1 VVHEQL
7 SGPGQSKLIESFSS
21 RNFCFVVGN
30 KNHYAVSKGVLVH
43 LLGEMLR
50 KVKFAP
56 SLVESLEF
64 PLIKI

>member
-1 VVHEQL
+1 M
-7 SGPGQSKLIESFSS
+7 
-21 RNFCFVVGN
+21 VGN